1 MAQKKSFVM
10 AYDHQALFQQLSD
23 EQAGKLIKA
32 IYAYEID
39 GINPEFT
46 DPLLIAF
53 FTGVLKPFVDMNK
66 EKYDKKCKKNSE
78 NIAKRWNKSN
88 TNVNECI
95 QTDTTVYDRIRNIQT
110 NTNDTKNT
118 DYEYDY
124 EYDND
129 ISKVGIV
136 NIEDARACEE
146 DSLPDSPPAME
157 HLNVISFYQENIDS
171 LMSSYVSECIKDDCD
186 QYGEENVLAAMQQAK
201 LANKKNYKY
210 IRATAKGKYNDAVYG
225 PSEAYQARQK
235 ESALPKKF
243 SEDTCLSGMKDL
255 LESRGFKVN
264 D

>member
-1 MAQKKSFVM
+1 MATRIFPNKNKP
-10 AYDHQALFQQLSD
+10 LK
-23 EQAGKLIKA
+23 KLI
-32 IYAYEID
+32 D
-39 GINPEFT
+39 
-46 DPLLIAF
+46 
-53 FTGVLKPFVDMNK
+53 
-66 EKYDKKCKKNSE
+66 
-78 NIAKRWNKSN
+78 
-88 TNVNECI
+88 
-95 QTDTTVYDRIRNIQT
+95 
-110 NTNDTKNT
+110 
-118 DYEYDY
+118 
-124 EYDND
+124 YDND

-136 NIEDARACEE
+136 NIEDARAREE

-157 HLNVISFYQENIDS
+157 HLNVISFYQENIDP

-235 ESALPKKF
+235 ESAQPKRF